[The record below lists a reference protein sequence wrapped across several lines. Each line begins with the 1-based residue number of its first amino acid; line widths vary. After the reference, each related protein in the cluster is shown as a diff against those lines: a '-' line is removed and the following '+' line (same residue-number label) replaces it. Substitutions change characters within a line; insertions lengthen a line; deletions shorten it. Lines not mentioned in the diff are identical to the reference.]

1 MRELKI
7 DEAHMDRLDEV
18 LAFVDGVLEKMDCP
32 MKTQMQIDVAVE
44 EVYVNIV
51 HYAYA
56 PGTGSAEIRVE
67 TQPDRVVAITFI
79 DWGMRY
85 DPLKKPDP
93 DITLSVKERP
103 IGGLGVYMVKKSMD
117 KMDYNYENGANTLTI
132 YKRI

>member
-1 MRELKI
+1 
-7 DEAHMDRLDEV
+7 
-18 LAFVDGVLEKMDCP
+18 

-79 DWGMRY
+79 DWGMPY

-93 DITLSVKERP
+93 DITLSEKERP